1 MSAGKKAGFLPVSQ
15 RRNDRR
21 LHNRYIPPIA
31 DDAYDKHNP
40 DTLRDHFIFR
50 MLGGR
55 EGVWEDPYV
64 PKKDPMSILLEAAEL
79 EDVGLN
85 ESRVGR
91 SFTQLIRDAAEMPAS
106 DLYFTW
112 NERDV
117 TISVRHLG
125 ILRRLSSIARD
136 EGSRFV
142 NYVKASAGM
151 DLAQRLRP
159 LDGRWI
165 RHLLDGRRVDLR
177 ISTIPTLHGE
187 DMSIRLL
194 QRDIGLMELGNLG
207 FHQKS
212 LAELR
217 GLLKKP
223 GGLVLLTG
231 PASTGKTTTLYAC
244 LAHLN
249 DGTRKINTIED
260 PVEYSLDGI
269 RQSQINPKIGLDFP
283 ELLRS
288 VLRQAPDVI
297 MVGEIR
303 DPITADTV
311 VRAANSGHLVFA
323 TLHAP
328 VAAGAVESMLALG
341 VAPHFLATSLL
352 GILSQRLVRILCKH
366 CKVPLDVSGA
376 PRTFESVK
384 KWLKP
389 GQGTQVFGA
398 AGCEL
403 CHGEG
408 YTSRNAVVEVLR
420 GTKKIRRMIFQQRS
434 ARDIQD
440 AAIKQGMLDL
450 RSAGLLRVAEG
461 LTSIDEMARLIP
473 PDQVVSG
480 R

>member
-1 MSAGKKAGFLPVSQ
+1 MST
-15 RRNDRR
+15 
-21 LHNRYIPPIA
+21 I
-31 DDAYDKHNP
+31 
-40 DTLRDHFIFR
+40 
-50 MLGGR
+50 
-55 EGVWEDPYV
+55 
-64 PKKDPMSILLEAAEL
+64 LEATEL
-79 EDVGLN
+79 EDVNLN
-85 ESRVGR
+85 GSRVGR

-125 ILRRLSSIARD
+125 ILRHLSSITRD

-165 RHLLDGRRVDLR
+165 SYLLDGRRVDLR

-244 LAHLN
+244 LEHLN

-269 RQSQINPKIGLDFP
+269 RQSQINPKIDLGFP

-297 MVGEIR
+297 MVGEVR
-303 DPITADTV
+303 DPTTAETA

-352 GILSQRLVRILCKH
+352 GILSQRLVRILCQH

-376 PRTFESVK
+376 KGTFESVK

-389 GQGTQVFGA
+389 GQGSQVFGA

-403 CHGEG
+403 CNGEG

-420 GTKKIRRMIFQQRS
+420 GTKKLRRMIFQQRS

>member
-1 MSAGKKAGFLPVSQ
+1 
-15 RRNDRR
+15 
-21 LHNRYIPPIA
+21 
-31 DDAYDKHNP
+31 
-40 DTLRDHFIFR
+40 
-50 MLGGR
+50 
-55 EGVWEDPYV
+55 
-64 PKKDPMSILLEAAEL
+64 MSIALETTEF
-79 EDVGLN
+79 EDVNLN
-85 ESRVGR
+85 GFPVGSR
-91 SFTQLIRDAAEMPAS
+91 FTQLIRDAAELPAS

-112 NERDV
+112 NESDV
-117 TISVRHLG
+117 TIFVRHLG
-125 ILRRLSSIARD
+125 ILKRWSTITRD

-142 NYVKASAGM
+142 NYVKASSGM
-151 DLAQRLRP
+151 DLAQHLRP

-165 RHLLDGRRVDLR
+165 SRLLGGQRVDLR

-194 QRDIGLMELGNLG
+194 QRDIGLMELDNLG
-207 FHQKS
+207 FHHKN

-217 GLLKKP
+217 SLLRKP
-223 GGLVLLTG
+223 SGLVLLTG

-244 LAHLN
+244 LEHLN

-260 PVEYSLDGI
+260 PVEYSLDGV
-269 RQSQINPKIGLDFP
+269 RQSQVNPKIDLGFP

-341 VAPHFLATSLL
+341 VAPHFLSTSLL

-403 CHGEG
+403 CRGEG

-461 LTSIDEMARLIP
+461 LTSADEMARLIP
-473 PDQVVSG
+473 SDQVVSG

>member
-1 MSAGKKAGFLPVSQ
+1 
-15 RRNDRR
+15 
-21 LHNRYIPPIA
+21 
-31 DDAYDKHNP
+31 
-40 DTLRDHFIFR
+40 
-50 MLGGR
+50 
-55 EGVWEDPYV
+55 
-64 PKKDPMSILLEAAEL
+64 MSIALEATEF
-79 EDVGLN
+79 EDVNLN
-85 ESRVGR
+85 GFQVGSR
-91 SFTQLIRDAAEMPAS
+91 FTQLIRDAAELPAS
-106 DLYFTW
+106 DLYFNW
-112 NERDV
+112 NESDV
-117 TISVRHLG
+117 TIFVRHLG
-125 ILRRLSSIARD
+125 ILRRLSSITRD

-165 RHLLDGRRVDLR
+165 SRLLDGQRVDLR

-194 QRDIGLMELGNLG
+194 QRHVGLMKPDNLG
-207 FHQKS
+207 FHHKS

-217 GLLKKP
+217 SLLRKP
-223 GGLVLLTG
+223 SGLVLLTG

-244 LAHLN
+244 LEHLN

-269 RQSQINPKIGLDFP
+269 RQSQVNPKIDLGFP

-288 VLRQAPDVI
+288 VLRQTPDVI
-297 MVGEIR
+297 MVGEVR
-303 DPITADTV
+303 DPITAETV

-341 VAPHFLATSLL
+341 VAPHFLATSLQ
-352 GILSQRLVRILCKH
+352 GILSQRLVRILCQH
-366 CKVPLDVSGA
+366 CKVPLDVSRA
-376 PRTFESVK
+376 PGTFESVK

-389 GQGTQVFGA
+389 GQGAQIFGA

-408 YTSRNAVVEVLR
+408 YTSRSAVVEVLR

-461 LTSIDEMARLIP
+461 LTSTDEMVRLIP
-473 PDQVVSG
+473 SDQVVSG
-480 R
+480 D

>member
-1 MSAGKKAGFLPVSQ
+1 
-15 RRNDRR
+15 
-21 LHNRYIPPIA
+21 
-31 DDAYDKHNP
+31 
-40 DTLRDHFIFR
+40 
-50 MLGGR
+50 
-55 EGVWEDPYV
+55 
-64 PKKDPMSILLEAAEL
+64 MSITTETAKY
-79 EDVGLN
+79 EDVNLN
-85 ESRVGR
+85 GSRVGR
-91 SFTQLIRDAAEMPAS
+91 TFTQLIRDAAEMPAS

-112 NERDV
+112 NEHDV
-117 TISVRHLG
+117 TIFVRYLG
-125 ILRRLSSIARD
+125 ILRRWSTVTRS

-142 NYVKASAGM
+142 NYVKASSGM

-165 RHLLDGRRVDLR
+165 SQLLDGRRVDLR

-194 QRDIGLMELGNLG
+194 QRDIGLMELDNLG
-207 FHQKS
+207 FHRQS
-212 LAELR
+212 LIELR
-217 GLLKKP
+217 SMLKKP
-223 GGLVLLTG
+223 SGLVLLTG

-244 LAHLN
+244 LKHLN
-249 DGTRKINTIED
+249 DSTRKINTIED

-269 RQSQINPKIGLDFP
+269 RQSQVNPKIELGFP

-297 MVGEIR
+297 MVGEVR
-303 DPITADTV
+303 DPITAATV

-352 GILSQRLVRILCKH
+352 GILSQRLVRILCGN
-366 CKVPLDVSGA
+366 CKVPLDVSRA
-376 PRTFESVK
+376 PGTFESIK
-384 KWLKP
+384 KRLQP
-389 GQGTQVFGA
+389 EQGKKIFGA
-398 AGCEL
+398 AGCES
-403 CHGEG
+403 CNGEG
-408 YTSRNAVVEVLR
+408 YTSRSAVVEVLR
-420 GTKKIRRMIFQQRS
+420 GTKKIRRMIFQQRA

-461 LTSIDEMARLIP
+461 LTSADEMSRLIP
-473 PDQVVSG
+473 SDQVVSG

>member
-1 MSAGKKAGFLPVSQ
+1 MST
-15 RRNDRR
+15 
-21 LHNRYIPPIA
+21 
-31 DDAYDKHNP
+31 
-40 DTLRDHFIFR
+40 TLERTEF
-50 MLGGR
+50 
-55 EGVWEDPYV
+55 
-64 PKKDPMSILLEAAEL
+64 
-79 EDVGLN
+79 EDVNLN
-85 ESRVGR
+85 GSRVGR
-91 SFTQLIRDAAEMPAS
+91 TFTQLIRDAAELPAS
-106 DLYFTW
+106 DLYFNW

-117 TISVRHLG
+117 TIFVRHLG
-125 ILRRLSSIARD
+125 ILRRWSSITRD

-165 RHLLDGRRVDLR
+165 SHLLGGQRIDLR

-194 QRDIGLMELGNLG
+194 QRHVGLMKLENLG
-207 FHQKS
+207 FHPQS
-212 LAELR
+212 LAGLR
-217 GLLKKP
+217 SLLRKP
-223 GGLVLLTG
+223 SGLVLLTG

-244 LAHLN
+244 LTHLN

-260 PVEYSLDGI
+260 PVEYSLEGI
-269 RQSQINPKIGLDFP
+269 RQSQVNPKIELGFP

-288 VLRQAPDVI
+288 VLRQTPDVI
-297 MVGEIR
+297 MVGEVR
-303 DPITADTV
+303 DPITAETV

-352 GILSQRLVRILCKH
+352 GILSQRLVRVLCEH
-366 CKVPLDVSGA
+366 CKVPLDVGGA
-376 PRTFESVK
+376 PGTFESVR

-389 GQGTQVFGA
+389 EQGARIYGA
-398 AGCEL
+398 AGCER

-408 YTSRNAVVEVLR
+408 YSSRSAVVEVLR
-420 GTKKIRRMIFQQRS
+420 GTKQIRRMIFQKRS

-440 AAIKQGMLDL
+440 VAIKQGMLDL

-461 LTSIDEMARLIP
+461 LTSTDEMVRLIP
-473 PDQVVSG
+473 SDQVVSG
-480 R
+480 D

>member
-1 MSAGKKAGFLPVSQ
+1 
-15 RRNDRR
+15 
-21 LHNRYIPPIA
+21 
-31 DDAYDKHNP
+31 
-40 DTLRDHFIFR
+40 
-50 MLGGR
+50 
-55 EGVWEDPYV
+55 
-64 PKKDPMSILLEAAEL
+64 MSIALEATKF
-79 EDVGLN
+79 EDVNLN
-85 ESRVGR
+85 GFQVGSR
-91 SFTQLIRDAAEMPAS
+91 FTQLIRDAAELPAS

-112 NERDV
+112 NEHDV
-117 TISVRHLG
+117 TIFVRHLG
-125 ILRRLSSIARD
+125 ILKRLSTITRD

-142 NYVKASAGM
+142 NYVKASSGM

-165 RHLLDGRRVDLR
+165 SRLPDGRRVDLR

-194 QRDIGLMELGNLG
+194 QRDIGLMRLDNLG
-207 FHQKS
+207 FHRKN
-212 LAELR
+212 LAELQS
-217 GLLKKP
+217 LLRRP
-223 GGLVLLTG
+223 SGLVLLTG

-244 LAHLN
+244 LEHLN

-269 RQSQINPKIGLDFP
+269 RQSQVNPKIELGFP
-283 ELLRS
+283 ELLSS
-288 VLRQAPDVI
+288 VLRQAPDII
-297 MVGEIR
+297 MVGEVR
-303 DPITADTV
+303 DPITAETV

-366 CKVPLDVSGA
+366 CKIPLDISGA
-376 PRTFESVK
+376 PGTFESVK

-389 GQGTQVFGA
+389 GQGSQVFGS

-420 GTKKIRRMIFQQRS
+420 GTKKIRRMILQQRS
-434 ARDIQD
+434 ARDIQE

-461 LTSIDEMARLIP
+461 LTSTDEMVRLIP
-473 PDQVVSG
+473 SD
-480 R
+480 